1 MNGLKV
7 FLVILF
13 LIGIVF
19 LIGTA
24 LGSTHNDDQSVQ
36 TPGWL
41 SNLGAK
47 LVVPQPL
54 KLSDLSSIPEGCLQ
68 QEDFV
73 VAAGRNCEF
82 FIKQATFIQRVATV
96 QLVQGTSATITL
108 TQEKTLPMQESLNG
122 AGAVTDA
129 NLKVYPGKS
138 HGILEIQCLEAG
150 SAPACLFKLKS

>member
-13 LIGIVF
+13 LFGIVF

-24 LGSTHNDDQSVQ
+24 LGSTHNDDQSAQ

-47 LVVPQPL
+47 LVVSQPL
-54 KLSDLSSIPEGCLQ
+54 KLSDLSSVPANCLQ

-73 VAAGRNCEF
+73 VAAGGSCEF
-82 FIKQATFIQRVATV
+82 SIKQATFIQRVATV

-138 HGILEIQCLEAG
+138 HGVLEIQCLEAG
-150 SAPACLFKLKS
+150 NAPACLFKLKS

>member
-24 LGSTHNDDQSVQ
+24 LGSTHSDDQNVQ

-41 SNLGAK
+41 SNLGAN
-47 LVVPQPL
+47 LVVSQPL
-54 KLSDLSSIPEGCLQ
+54 KLSDLSSAPEGCLQ
-68 QEDFV
+68 QEVFI
-73 VAAGRNCEF
+73 VAVGSSCEF
-82 FIKQATFIQRVATV
+82 AIKQATFIQRVATV
-96 QLVQGTSATITL
+96 QIVQGTSATITL
-108 TQEKTLPMQESLNG
+108 MQEKTLPVQESLSG

-129 NLKVYPGKS
+129 NLKVYPGKA
-138 HGILEIQCLEAG
+138 HGVLDIQCLKAD
-150 SAPACLFKLKS
+150 SAPACLLKLK